1 MRSLAAALASSLT
14 VAGFAVS
21 VGPADAGSSRSGEA
35 CAATVIRDLPYQ
47 SIQGVD
53 PVLLSLDV
61 SPVDGICGAPVA
73 VWVHGGGWRRGDKSN
88 DEAAREAFYHAQG
101 WVLVSV
107 NYRLSTDTA
116 HPPVRYP
123 DHNND
128 GAAALAWIE
137 TNIVT
142 YGGDPSKVVLI
153 GHSAGAGIAAALTT
167 DPSFLA
173 GHDLDPAW
181 LDCVVLLD
189 SEGYEVSTM
198 AAANELYRNAFGDDP
213 AVWVDAS
220 PSEHVGEGP
229 LPAEI
234 LIVTRGR
241 AERVAKAQSFADQLT
256 AAGADARVV
265 DVSPLSHADV
275 NNFIG
280 AGDNVMSALMI
291 EELATCAAP

>member
-14 VAGFAVS
+14 IAGFAVS
-21 VGPADAGSSRSGEA
+21 VGPADTGSSRSGEA

-61 SPVDGICGAPVA
+61 SPVGICGAPVA

-107 NYRLSTDTA
+107 NYRLSTDSA
-116 HPPVRYP
+116 DPAVLYP
-123 DHNND
+123 DHND
-128 GAAALAWIE
+128 DVAAALAWVD
-137 TNIVT
+137 THIVK
-142 YGGDPSKVVLI
+142 YGGDPSRVALI
-153 GHSAGAGIAAALTT
+153 GHSAGAGIAAALTA
-167 DPSFLA
+167 DPSYLA
-173 GHDLDPAW
+173 SHDLNPAW

-189 SEGYEVSTM
+189 SEGYEVSSM
-198 AAANELYRNAFGDDP
+198 AMAYELYRNAFGVDP
-213 AVWVDAS
+213 AVWAEAS

-229 LPAEI
+229 LPDDI
-234 LIVTRGR
+234 LIVTRGSVQR
-241 AERVAKAQSFADQLT
+241 IAKARSFADRLT

-265 DVSPLSHADV
+265 DATPLSHAEI

>member
-1 MRSLAAALASSLT
+1 MRSLAAAL
-14 VAGFAVS
+14 
-21 VGPADAGSSRSGEA
+21 
-35 CAATVIRDLPYQ
+35 
-47 SIQGVD
+47 
-53 PVLLSLDV
+53 
-61 SPVDGICGAPVA
+61 
-73 VWVHGGGWRRGDKSN
+73 
-88 DEAAREAFYHAQG
+88 
-101 WVLVSV
+101 
-107 NYRLSTDTA
+107 TA
-116 HPPVRYP
+116 
-123 DHNND
+123 
-128 GAAALAWIE
+128 E
-137 TNIVT
+137 
-142 YGGDPSKVVLI
+142 
-153 GHSAGAGIAAALTT
+153 
-167 DPSFLA
+167 PSFLA

-241 AERVAKAQSFADQLT
+241 AERVGK
-256 AAGADARVV
+256 GAVVRRPTHRGRCRTRVV

>member
-1 MRSLAAALASSLT
+1 MRSLAAAL
-14 VAGFAVS
+14 
-21 VGPADAGSSRSGEA
+21 
-35 CAATVIRDLPYQ
+35 
-47 SIQGVD
+47 
-53 PVLLSLDV
+53 
-61 SPVDGICGAPVA
+61 
-73 VWVHGGGWRRGDKSN
+73 
-88 DEAAREAFYHAQG
+88 
-101 WVLVSV
+101 
-107 NYRLSTDTA
+107 TA
-116 HPPVRYP
+116 
-123 DHNND
+123 
-128 GAAALAWIE
+128 E
-137 TNIVT
+137 
-142 YGGDPSKVVLI
+142 
-153 GHSAGAGIAAALTT
+153 
-167 DPSFLA
+167 PSFLA

-241 AERVAKAQSFADQLT
+241 AERVARAQSFADQLT